1 MFQQGVLN
9 KTKRNEAHY
18 KGSKP
23 KSQWLAIETK
33 VFQYKKALQILYK
46 KLKRKNEQELLC
58 KLDQLHHTDTESFW
72 KLLRQVK
79 GNKGQSLQNQH
90 KLLPLNKIP
99 NYFETLPEK
108 QKTKISSPRKSKH

>member
-1 MFQQGVLN
+1 MRLITKALN
-9 KTKRNEAHY
+9 RNPNDLRLKQRFFNLKKHY
-18 KGSKP
+18 K
-23 KSQWLAIETK
+23 
-33 VFQYKKALQILYK
+33 ILYK
-46 KLKRKNEQELLC
+46 KYEQELLF

-79 GNKGQSLQNQH
+79 GNNGQSLQNQH

-108 QKTKISSPRKSKH
+108 QKTKISNPGKSKH

>member
-1 MFQQGVLN
+1 MRLI
-9 KTKRNEAHY
+9 T
-18 KGSKP
+18 
-23 KSQWLAIETK
+23 
-33 VFQYKKALQILYK
+33 KALNRNPNDLRLKKRFCNLKKHCKILYK
-46 KLKRKNEQELLC
+46 KHEQELLF